1 MMGMESGNKTAQ
13 KIRSVKFNLIMNA
26 ILTLSG
32 FIFPLIT
39 FPYVSRILLPEGTG
53 KVDFA
58 TSVIS
63 YFSLFAT
70 LGVPTYGIRACAKV
84 RDNKTELS
92 RVVQELLIINLSLT
106 LVVYIM
112 YIWAV
117 INVDRMNSDK
127 TLFIVMGSSILFTT
141 LGVEWMYKGL
151 EQYSYITI
159 RSVLFKFAALILMF
173 LFVHRKEDYIIYGG
187 ITIFAGVG
195 SNFLNFINLKKYIYL
210 RPVRLYDF
218 KRHVKPVIIFFAMS
232 VATTIYTNL
241 DKVMLGF
248 MTTDIE
254 VGYYGAAVK
263 IKMILATIVSS
274 LGPVL
279 LPRATYYI
287 EHDKTKEFKEIV
299 KKSIRFVWVLS
310 VPVTTYFILFSKE
323 SILLLSGEAYLGSV
337 MPMQII
343 MPTVIFIGL
352 TNAIGIQILVPLGK
366 EKYVFIS
373 EVIGA
378 IINLVINASL
388 IPQYGAAGA
397 AFGTLI
403 AEFAV
408 LVVQLLSIKNS
419 RLYLFRKQEFWK
431 TVISTVILSI
441 ICILFQNVFDNLL
454 LTLVVTASIFFG
466 GYYLMMLLLRDSL
479 VLEITKDILKKIGR

>member
-1 MMGMESGNKTAQ
+1 
-13 KIRSVKFNLIMNA
+13 
-26 ILTLSG
+26 
-32 FIFPLIT
+32 
-39 FPYVSRILLPEGTG
+39 
-53 KVDFA
+53 
-58 TSVIS
+58 
-63 YFSLFAT
+63 
-70 LGVPTYGIRACAKV
+70 
-84 RDNKTELS
+84 
-92 RVVQELLIINLSLT
+92 
-106 LVVYIM
+106 
-112 YIWAV
+112 
-117 INVDRMNSDK
+117 
-127 TLFIVMGSSILFTT
+127 
-141 LGVEWMYKGL
+141 
-151 EQYSYITI
+151 
-159 RSVLFKFAALILMF
+159 
-173 LFVHRKEDYIIYGG
+173 
-187 ITIFAGVG
+187 
-195 SNFLNFINLKKYIYL
+195 
-210 RPVRLYDF
+210 
-218 KRHVKPVIIFFAMS
+218 
-232 VATTIYTNL
+232 
-241 DKVMLGF
+241 

-337 MPMQII
+337 IPMQII